1 MPPNADQQQDV
12 NLMYAIERDGG
23 TMISYTRKR
32 DTGDL
37 NGDLAIEVST
47 FKTRLFLPG
56 QRKHIKVVT
65 ESQ

>member
-1 MPPNADQQQDV
+1 M
-12 NLMYAIERDGG
+12 ERDGR

-37 NGDLAIEVST
+37 DGDLAIEVST

-56 QRKHIKVVT
+56 QRKHIKVAN
-65 ESQ
+65 ECQ

>member
-12 NLMYAIERDGG
+12 NLMYAMERDGR

-37 NGDLAIEVST
+37 DGDLAIEVST
-47 FKTRLFLPG
+47 FTTGLFQPS
-56 QRKHIKVVT
+56 QRKHIKVAN
-65 ESQ
+65 ECQ

>member
-1 MPPNADQQQDV
+1 M
-12 NLMYAIERDGG
+12 ERDGR

-37 NGDLAIEVST
+37 DGDLAIEVST

-56 QRKHIKVVT
+56 QRKYIKVVT
-65 ESQ
+65 ECQ